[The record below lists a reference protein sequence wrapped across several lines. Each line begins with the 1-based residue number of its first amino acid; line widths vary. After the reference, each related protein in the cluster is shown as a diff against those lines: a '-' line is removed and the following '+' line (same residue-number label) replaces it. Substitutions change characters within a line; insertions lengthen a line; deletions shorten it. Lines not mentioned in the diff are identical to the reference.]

1 MKFEES
7 MKLVF
12 FSLFLLIAGVYLKI
26 NTTTGYFT
34 AAAAPPNNTA
44 SATTMIPQIP
54 QLAYPLIAL
63 IALGICF
70 TAVYA
75 HATKAKH

>member
-26 NTTTGYFT
+26 NTATGYFT
-34 AAAAPPNNTA
+34 AAAAPP
-44 SATTMIPQIP
+44 SAGATGIPQIP

-70 TAVYA
+70 TAVYS
-75 HATKAKH
+75 HATRKK

>member
-12 FSLFLLIAGVYLKI
+12 FSLFLLIAGGYLKI
-26 NTTTGYFT
+26 NSGTGYFT
-34 AAAAPPNNTA
+34 AAAPPNNTV

-70 TAVYA
+70 TAVYS
-75 HATKAKH
+75 HATKTRH

>member
-26 NTTTGYFT
+26 NSGTGYFT
-34 AAAAPPNNTA
+34 AAAPPNGVNA
-44 SATTMIPQIP
+44 NAMAIP

-70 TAVYA
+70 TALYS